1 MAPEMLV
8 ISLTIIW
15 SEMIKYSSLWT
26 IVDGVF
32 GYNGKNE
39 DVWDACLVL
48 GDIQTIPSRN
58 FREVGSLY
66 TVESTVTCHRV
77 TCH

>member
-39 DVWDACLVL
+39 DVWDACLVRFRHGISVKL
-48 GDIQTIPSRN
+48 G
-58 FREVGSLY
+58 V
-66 TVESTVTCHRV
+66 STLWSPRYRDGKIFA
-77 TCH
+77 